1 MREQT
6 IGPLYAYYRNLD
18 DVDEGEAR
26 ALAEVA
32 STFSGVLNFLPTSA
46 LLRRTPVLGGFFQR
60 LTTDAL
66 REVLAQRTFRSATK
80 HILGAYAEG
89 FALEG
94 LAEAGDQLNQYM
106 WQALNNVREGREA
119 FEGIRVEVPQPDGS
133 VVILEGLEGIV
144 ADMMMAGFQGALAG
158 GGMSGTFE
166 ATSATIDLARQDRT
180 DHRLAIAARA
190 LQQAQGSALRERDPQ
205 TFRDHVQSLVDQGML
220 EENVEVTREALREFF
235 QSADEAEV
243 EAAWENIAALQEQDG
258 VAYETGADFQI
269 PVADFLTYLAGSAQT
284 PELAQHVR
292 WNEKDFTAA
301 EMADLEGTEE
311 LAQRVVASVAQ
322 RLDEVTEGDE
332 VLEAFR
338 EQRLEQ
344 LLKVHPPGIAQSLAD
359 YATAVMAVRQQRLN
373 MPLIDILD
381 REAELQIV
389 PPGDPR
395 DQPYDGPTLEQRL
408 ERRRLESFVSDMR
421 AGRNRLA
428 DQAPL
433 RPILS
438 HLRDLGGIDP
448 DSPLAGDLR
457 SMGVA
462 ARGKGSFPGLYRTG
476 HGGSRRDRH
485 GGARLARCVLRR
497 GRRGQRSR
505 PGRAWCSR
513 KSARVTRAD
522 HGRDRVRAA
531 R

>member
-32 STFSGVLNFLPTSA
+32 STFSGVLNSLPTSA
-46 LLRRTPVLGGFFQR
+46 LLRRTPVLSGFFQR

-66 REVLAQRTFRSATK
+66 REVLAQRTFGLRRSTSSVHTQRALLSRGWRKLATSSTSTC
-80 HILGAYAEG
+80 
-89 FALEG
+89 
-94 LAEAGDQLNQYM
+94 
-106 WQALNNVREGREA
+106 GRRSTTSARAARLSRA
-119 FEGIRVEVPQPDGS
+119 FESRNAQPDGS

-332 VLEAFR
+332 VLRRSA
-338 EQRLEQ
+338 EQRLGSSE
-344 LLKVHPPGIAQSLAD
+344 VHPPGIAQSLAD
-359 YATAVMAVRQQRLN
+359 YATAVMAVRQQQLN

-408 ERRRLESFVSDMR
+408 GDDAWR
-421 AGRNRLA
+421 
-428 DQAPL
+428 
-433 RPILS
+433 ILS
-438 HLRDLGGIDP
+438 RTC
-448 DSPLAGDLR
+448 AR
-457 SMGVA
+457 A
-462 ARGKGSFPGLYRTG
+462 ATGWPTRRPCAPSCRTCATWAA
-476 HGGSRRDRH
+476 STPTLLWPAICAAWASQRARDRFL
-485 GGARLARCVLRR
+485 GCTERGAWRI
-497 GRRGQRSR
+497 
-505 PGRAWCSR
+505 
-513 KSARVTRAD
+513 SARSTWRSTPGSVRTSTWTTWAAKQTR
-522 HGRDRVRAA
+522 
-531 R
+531 